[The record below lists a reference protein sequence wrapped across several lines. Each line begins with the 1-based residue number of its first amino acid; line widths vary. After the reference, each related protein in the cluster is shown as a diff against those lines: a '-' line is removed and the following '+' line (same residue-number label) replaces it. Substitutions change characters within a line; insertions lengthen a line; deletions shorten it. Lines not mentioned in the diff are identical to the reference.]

1 MVKAGLSFCD
11 PEGCGTLPTV
21 LARAALRILSRKL
34 KFSVKTFATPRI
46 NPFTR
51 QPPNDAVPVH
61 FRHRLPCEPW
71 VTKRKTVESV
81 ALRTDKKGEIN

>member
-34 KFSVKTFATPRI
+34 KLSVKTFAIPRI

-51 QPPNDAVPVH
+51 QRPSDAVPRAVSPAAPPRAMGH
-61 FRHRLPCEPW
+61 KAEDYGVCRIDD
-71 VTKRKTVESV
+71 
-81 ALRTDKKGEIN
+81 DKKEK

>member
-51 QPPNDAVPVH
+51 QPPNDAVP
-61 FRHRLPCEPW
+61 R
-71 VTKRKTVESV
+71 
-81 ALRTDKKGEIN
+81 ALSPPAPLRAMGHKAEDCGVCRIEDDKKEK